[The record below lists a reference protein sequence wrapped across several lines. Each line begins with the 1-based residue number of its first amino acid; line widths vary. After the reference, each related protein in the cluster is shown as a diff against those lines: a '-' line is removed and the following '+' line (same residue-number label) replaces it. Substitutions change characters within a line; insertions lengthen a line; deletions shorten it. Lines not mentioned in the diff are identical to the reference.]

1 MTGYK
6 LVQLAR
12 GSYDVLLNGT
22 IIASL
27 ARNGWDSSSLWSAE
41 LLEDLPPGKRPNP
54 FTEVEHRFATFE
66 EARAWL
72 GNPLVEEEGVRR
84 SRADL

>member
-6 LVQLAR
+6 LVQLAP

-22 IIASL
+22 VIASL
-27 ARNGWDSSSLWSAE
+27 ARNGWDSKSIWAAE
-41 LLEDLPPGKRPNP
+41 LLEDLPPGQRPEP
-54 FTEVEHRFATFE
+54 FIEVEHPVATSE

-72 GNPLVEEEGVRR
+72 GNPIVEGNA
-84 SRADL
+84 SAS

>member
-1 MTGYK
+1 MTGYT
-6 LVQLAR
+6 LVQLAP

-27 ARNGWDSSSLWSAE
+27 ARGGWDSRSIWSAE
-41 LLEDLPPGKRPNP
+41 LLEDLPPGQRPEP
-54 FTEVEHRFATFE
+54 FTGLEHRFATFE

-72 GNPLVEEEGVRR
+72 GNPPVEGKA
-84 SRADL
+84 SGG

>member
-1 MTGYK
+1 MSYK
-6 LVQLAR
+6 LVQLAP
-12 GSYDVLLNGT
+12 GSYDVLLNRT

-27 ARNGWDSSSLWSAE
+27 ARSGWDSQSILSAE
-41 LLEDLPPGKRPNP
+41 LLEDLPPAKRPEP

-72 GNPLVEEEGVRR
+72 GNPPVEGEGVRR
-84 SRADL
+84 IKG